1 MASSFIKKGTQA
13 LFTGNRK
20 HYYLYDLHAQKLQKL
35 SGIMG
40 HDDEKNLSNLT
51 CSDSKYYCISTK
63 HGKMMVLGQDS
74 KKLLFDLKM
83 NGSCTAVAFSKD
95 ETKMYSVGDQAEIYQ
110 WDLGM
115 RKCIG
120 KVQDTGAYSTTALAL
135 SPTGDMLA
143 TGSKMGSVNL
153 FHIDQSMTVGEAPF
167 KSLLNLTT
175 AITNLDFNHTGELL
189 TFSSKWQKNALKMAH
204 VPSYTVY

>member
-1 MASSFIKKGTQA
+1 MLNSVSWHPSEDILLTAGLDRKAKLISFPESSVVQEIFLEDLPILKTSFIKKGQQA

-20 HYYLYDLHAQKLQKL
+20 HYYCYDLPSQKLQKL

-40 HDDEKNLSNLT
+40 HDNEKQLQNLT
-51 CSDSKYYCISTK
+51 CSSSQYYCIATK
-63 HGKMMVLGQDS
+63 QGQMLLMGQDS

-83 NGSCTAVAFSKD
+83 NGSCTAVAFSKC

-110 WDLGM
+110 WDLRN

-120 KVQDTGAYSTTALAL
+120 KVQDTGAYSTTSLAL
-135 SPTGDMLA
+135 TPAGDLLA

-153 FHIDQSMTVGEAPF
+153 YHIDS
-167 KSLLNLTT
+167 
-175 AITNLDFNHTGELL
+175 
-189 TFSSKWQKNALKMAH
+189 
-204 VPSYTVY
+204 